1 MSCLSNGTSYEFT
14 GNSIGGNAPGAAIF
28 ESLNKQDGGSRKR
41 SSRRS
46 ARRSAGR
53 SARRSARRSAKRC
66 CVANNCNCLDKR
78 TSRRTS
84 KSRRER
90 VASKRTSRKAVY
102 REASK

>member
-53 SARRSARRSAKRC
+53 SARRSARRSAKRSARRSAKRC

-90 VASKRTSRKAVY
+90 VASKRTS
-102 REASK
+102 